1 MSTCSNC
8 RKLQEQLDECKK
20 ELEKSKDNF
29 KAHKADLEEYINR
42 MEQGEKVLKSGN
54 KELRGHIEYLTKQLD
69 EYKKELKESK
79 DSFKAYKTDLEGYRK
94 SKEQGEKVLKTENEE
109 LRGRIKYLTKQ
120 LDERDK
126 ELQRVKNRYKTN
138 HQASLMK
145 NEPYKR
151 KIVKKINNNKNSTT
165 FKEKSLAN
173 Y

>member
-8 RKLQEQLDECKK
+8 LKLQKQLDECKK

-42 MEQGEKVLKSGN
+42 MEQGEKVLKSQN
-54 KELRGHIEYLTKQLD
+54 KELQGHIE
-69 EYKKELKESK
+69 
-79 DSFKAYKTDLEGYRK
+79 
-94 SKEQGEKVLKTENEE
+94 
-109 LRGRIKYLTKQ
+109 YLTKQ

-138 HQASLMK
+138 HQASLIK

-151 KIVKKINNNKNSTT
+151 KIVKKVKNNKNLTT
-165 FKEKSLAN
+165 FKEGNSLAN